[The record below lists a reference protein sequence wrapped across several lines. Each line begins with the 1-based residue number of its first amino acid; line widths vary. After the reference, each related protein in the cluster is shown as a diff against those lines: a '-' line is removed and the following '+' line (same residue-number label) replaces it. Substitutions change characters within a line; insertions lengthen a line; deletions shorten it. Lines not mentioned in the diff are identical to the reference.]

1 MSCKLYVGGLTSE
14 TSEDELS
21 DAFAKFGT
29 VTDIWISRDRP
40 GFGFVTFDN
49 KDSADDAVRELNGQS
64 VAGCTVR
71 LDYAVEKRGGGGG
84 GGFRGGRG
92 GGFGDRNGG
101 GGGGYGGGGYGGG
114 RGGGGYGGDRGGY
127 GGGRGRGG
135 GGSCYNCGESGHFA
149 RECPSGGGGGGQR
162 GGDRY

>member
-14 TSEDELS
+14 TSEDDLG

-40 GFGFVTFDN
+40 GFGFVTFET
-49 KDSADDAVRELNGQS
+49 KDSADEAMRELNGQN
-64 VAGCTVR
+64 VAGCNVR
-71 LDYAVEKRGGGGG
+71 LDYATEKRGGGGG
-84 GGFRGGRG
+84 RGGSRGGFG
-92 GGFGDRNGG
+92 GGFGGGYGDRN
-101 GGGGYGGGGYGGG
+101 GGGGYGGG
-114 RGGGGYGGDRGGY
+114 RGGY
-127 GGGRGRGG
+127 GGGRGGGG

-149 RECPSGGGGGGQR
+149 RECPTGGQQGGR

>member
-1 MSCKLYVGGLTSE
+1 MSCKLYVGGLTQE
-14 TSEDELS
+14 TSEDDLS

-40 GFGFVTFDN
+40 GFGFVTFED
-49 KDSADDAVRELNGQS
+49 KDSADEAMRELNGQN

-71 LDYAVEKRGGGGG
+71 IDFAQEKRAGGG

-92 GGFGDRNGG
+92 GGFGGGGFGGGYGDRNGG
-101 GGGGYGGGGYGGG
+101 GGGGYGGGFGGG
-114 RGGGGYGGDRGGY
+114 RGGY

-135 GGSCYNCGESGHFA
+135 GGGSCYKCGESGHFA
-149 RECPSGGGGGGQR
+149 RECPTGGGGGGQR